1 MGLLER
7 IWNPPGPVAAR
18 FMASTKPIQA
28 IMGPVGSGKTSAALM
43 KLVKL
48 GRQQAPS
55 PRDGVR
61 RFRACVVRD
70 TYRQLWK
77 TTIPSWFY
85 WVPKSAGKWTG
96 SNDSPSVHRILMDLA
111 DGTRLDLEVHFIAIG
126 DNNAKDV
133 LSGYEAT
140 AFYLNEADLMAADVL
155 MYVRTRSGRYP
166 KMDDGG
172 PTWHGVLIDFNA
184 PDVDNYLYDIL
195 VENPIESAAFFR
207 QPGGDT
213 PQAENL
219 ANLVPGYYEQMAEGQ
234 PEWMIRRV
242 IKALFGYSRDG
253 EPVYPEFNEMRHVA
267 GSVLAPVR
275 GWKLGIG
282 VDAGRTPGGAFIQRA
297 PNGQWRVLRELAK
310 VNMGAELFG
319 KYIARKLYE
328 EFPDWDTQDIEGWG
342 DPAADF
348 AGDQDEQSWLDIVSF
363 HSGIKFRASPVDN
376 RDWTTRRE
384 SVAHPLMENVGD
396 AQPAFIISPC
406 CRVLIKGFASHFMF
420 KRKKGGGLNEFHD
433 THDKNPWSHPH
444 EGLQYGM
451 IGMGGAYEL
460 KGRKKGA
467 ANAVRQTAAITDEN
481 PQGSYSA
488 PRLTPRMTARMGD

>member
-1 MGLLER
+1 MGLLKR
-7 IWNPPGPVAAR
+7 KWNPPGPVAAR
-18 FMASTKPIQA
+18 FMASAKPIQA

-48 GRQQAPS
+48 GRQQMPS

-85 WVPKSAGKWTG
+85 WVPKSAGTWTG

-111 DGTRLDLEVHFIAIG
+111 DGTKLDLEVHFIAIG

-140 AFYLNEADLMAADVL
+140 AFYLNEADLMAEEVL
-155 MYVRTRSGRYP
+155 MYVRSRSGRYP

-172 PTWHGVLIDFNA
+172 PTWHGVLMDFNA
-184 PDVDNYLYDIL
+184 PDVDNYIYRIL
-195 VENPIESAAFFR
+195 VEDPIESAAFFR

-213 PQAENL
+213 PHAENL
-219 ANLVPGYYEQMAEGQ
+219 ANLPAGYYEQMAEGQ
-234 PEWMIRRV
+234 PDWMVRRLV
-242 IKALFGYSRDG
+242 KAQFGYARDG
-253 EPVYPEFNEMRHVA
+253 EPVYPEFNENRHVA
-267 GSVLAPVR
+267 GHILQPVR

-297 PNGQWRVLRELAK
+297 PNGQWRVLRELARQ
-310 VNMGAELFG
+310 NMGARLFG
-319 KYIARKLYE
+319 QALARMLYE
-328 EFPDWDTQDIEGWG
+328 EFPDWDTDDIEGWG
-342 DPAADF
+342 DPAASF
-348 AGDQDEQSWLDIVSF
+348 AGDQDEETWLDLVCDESKISC
-363 HSGIKFRASPVDN
+363 RASPVDN

-384 SVAHPLMENVGD
+384 SVAKPLMDSVAD
-396 AQPAFIISPC
+396 AQPAFIVSPC
-406 CRVLIKGFASHFMF
+406 CKVLIKGFASHFRF
-420 KRKKGGGLNEFHD
+420 RKLQIKGVEQFATEHE
-433 THDKNPWSHPH
+433 KNPFSHPH
-444 EGLQYGM
+444 EGLQYGV
-451 IGMGGAYEL
+451 IGMGGAHEL
-460 KGRKKGA
+460 KGREKAK